1 MSGQIPAVPIE
12 TEPQATCDCD
22 NCPDGCTC
30 DTCVCEDCTCSTC
43 SHSA

>member
-12 TEPQATCDCD
+12 TEPESPCDCA

-30 DTCVCEDCTCSTC
+30 DSCSCDDCTCANC

>member
-12 TEPQATCDCD
+12 TEPQEACDCD

-30 DTCVCEDCTCSTC
+30 DTCVCDDCTCSRC